1 MLAVERK
8 KEKKEKGKKEKREKQ
23 RGFPK
28 DRFVH
33 FCTIPLHFFLEKS
46 LVESNGRLSIK
57 DLGLDLKI
65 WQEHIH
71 V

>member
-1 MLAVERK
+1 MRLYTLSGIYRERVLAVERK

-33 FCTIPLHFFLEKS
+33 FCTIPLHFSWSKA
-46 LVESNGRLSIK
+46 
-57 DLGLDLKI
+57 
-65 WQEHIH
+65 
-71 V
+71 